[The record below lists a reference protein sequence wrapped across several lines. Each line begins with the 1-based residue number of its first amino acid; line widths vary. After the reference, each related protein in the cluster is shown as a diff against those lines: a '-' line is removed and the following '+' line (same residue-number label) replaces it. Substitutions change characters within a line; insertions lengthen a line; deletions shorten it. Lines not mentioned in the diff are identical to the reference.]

1 LQVRYALPMGAHSVS
16 AQFDFEDSDRTWTL
30 WVEALRPNDQWIRLF
45 YQLHSDKPPAASKMV
60 AKITE
65 RERVYCFL
73 DQVRDPDD
81 ADPGELAAQIL
92 DMLVTLA
99 SEKPPEDAVAYLK
112 WRTSEWIRDERRRAT
127 CQGAAAA

>member
-1 LQVRYALPMGAHSVS
+1 MSAHSAM

-30 WVEALRPNDQWIRLF
+30 WIEALRPNDQWIRLL
-45 YQLHSDKPPAASKMV
+45 YQRHSDKSPASGKTV
-60 AKITE
+60 AKITD

-73 DQVRDPDD
+73 EQVCDHDSGDPV
-81 ADPGELAAQIL
+81 ELAAQIL

-112 WRTSEWIRDERRRAT
+112 WRTGEWIRDARGRGMGRED
-127 CQGAAAA
+127 AAA